1 MPQRVLLAV
10 DFVFRVGGV
19 WFSQWG
25 VGIERSSHGALWFF
39 YSLYIE
45 GRARPHESGRAGC
58 PQPAADATGI
68 PRPKAV
74 READALAGGAARGSR
89 ERAARVRPL

>member
-1 MPQRVLLAV
+1 MPQRVLLTV
-10 DFVFRVGGV
+10 DFVFRVEGV
-19 WFSQWG
+19 WFSQTG
-25 VGIERSSHGALWFF
+25 VGIVRPFHCAVWFL

-45 GRARPHESGRAGC
+45 GWARPHESGRAGC

-74 READALAGGAARGSR
+74 READALAGVRHR
-89 ERAARVRPL
+89 EC